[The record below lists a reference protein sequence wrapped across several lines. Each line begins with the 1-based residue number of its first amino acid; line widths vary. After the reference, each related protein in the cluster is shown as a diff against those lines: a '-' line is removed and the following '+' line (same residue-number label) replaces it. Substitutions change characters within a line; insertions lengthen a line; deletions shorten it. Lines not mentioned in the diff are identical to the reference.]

1 METLAKNKPAAKAK
15 KYLKEFYWK
24 DYLNIILGL
33 ALYSIGL
40 MGFIA
45 PHKFVTGGLAGV
57 GLIVSYATNGA
68 VSVSMTLLLI
78 NACLLTIALFVLGGK
93 FVAKTTVGVLGLVG
107 LLALMEYLLKIN
119 VLPAQGLIQ
128 GEPLMS
134 GIIGAMICGV
144 GVGLVIN
151 ANGTTGGTD
160 TIIAIVNKF
169 KTMAFGR
176 GMLLLDFI
184 VICSSLLIPE
194 RQGDYIAIIHG
205 LIIMGVMTYT
215 LDLTINGFRQSVQ
228 FLIIS
233 KKYPIVADMITK
245 ELKRGCTVMDGTGWY
260 TQEESKVILLL
271 ARRNQAT
278 QIVRAI
284 KSIDPNA
291 FISQSVVRGVFG
303 EGFDK
308 M

>member
-1 METLAKNKPAAKAK
+1 MEALAKNKPAAKAK

-24 DYLNIILGL
+24 DYLNILLGL
-33 ALYSIGL
+33 VLYAVGL

-45 PHKFVTGGLAGV
+45 PHKFVTGGLTGV
-57 GLIVSYATNGA
+57 GLIVQYFTDGA
-68 VSVSMTLLLI
+68 IPVWITLAAINTVLMTV
-78 NACLLTIALFVLGGK
+78 AYLTLGGK
-93 FVAKTTVGVLGLVG
+93 FVAKSIFGVLGLIG
-107 LLALMEYLLKIN
+107 ILALMDTLIKTGLF
-119 VLPAQGLIQ
+119 PAEGFIQ
-128 GEPLMS
+128 GERLMS

-144 GVGLVIN
+144 GIGMVIN

-160 TIIAIVNKF
+160 TVIAIVNKY

-184 VICSSLLIPE
+184 IICCALLLP
-194 RQGDYIAIIHG
+194 DKTYVVIIHG
-205 LIIMGVMTYT
+205 LIIMAVMTYA

-260 TQEESKVILLL
+260 TKEESKVILLL

-291 FISQSVVRGVFG
+291 FVSQSVVRGVFG
-303 EGFDK
+303 EGFEK
-308 M
+308 I